1 MSSPPISQMREREAA
16 VDCRGRVPKGGPSP
30 CSPHQEP
37 RGLSV
42 TTLGPAVCHEE
53 EHASYFYGCTLL
65 CQAPAQAMLVLSVAC
80 GAGLGCALTA
90 PL

>member
-1 MSSPPISQMREREAA
+1 MPVSSPPSPRCEKEKQPWTGGSSQ
-16 VDCRGRVPKGGPSP
+16 GGHEPSQ
-30 CSPHQEP
+30 PHREP

-65 CQAPAQAMLVLSVAC
+65 CQAPVQATQVLSVAC
-80 GAGLGCALTA
+80 GAGPGCTLTA